1 MKIIKNLAIIF
12 SQPFAMK
19 PIKYFIGLIL
29 CLAIA
34 LTTAVNPATA
44 TGVYDLP
51 VLGQGSDTWIID
63 QADAISLSN
72 ENRLSGQLEKLATN
86 NGTEVRLIA
95 VRRLDY
101 GVTMEGLADD
111 IFAKWYP
118 SPEEQANQVILVVD
132 TFTNKTALRQGEE
145 TKSLLTDDI
154 ATSVVKET
162 VAVPLRQG
170 AKYNEAFL
178 QAGDRLVAVLSGN
191 PDPGPPSV
199 EQLNI
204 ESTFTSAEDTDDT
217 SATIWVVVLMVL
229 ATVIPMATYFWYVG
243 IPGR

>member
-1 MKIIKNLAIIF
+1 
-12 SQPFAMK
+12 MK
-19 PIKYFIGLIL
+19 PIRYVIGLIF

-34 LTTAVNPATA
+34 LGSNITPATA

-51 VLGQGSDTWIID
+51 VLIAGSDTWVVD
-63 QADAISLSN
+63 QADAISFSN
-72 ENRLSGQLEKLATN
+72 ENRLSGQLNKLAQNTGN
-86 NGTEVRLIA
+86 EVRMIA

-101 GVTMEGLADD
+101 GTTMEGLADD

-132 TFTNKTALRQGEE
+132 TFTNKTALRQGEA
-145 TKSLLTDDI
+145 TQSLLTDEI

-162 VAVPLRQG
+162 VAVPLRNG

-178 QAGDRLVAVLSGN
+178 EAGDRLVAVLSGN
-191 PDPGPPSV
+191 PDPGPPEV
-199 EQLNI
+199 QEINI
-204 ESTFTSAEDTDDT
+204 ESTFTSAEETDDT

-229 ATVIPMATYFWYVG
+229 ATAIPMATYFWYVG

>member
-1 MKIIKNLAIIF
+1 
-12 SQPFAMK
+12 MK
-19 PIKYFIGLIL
+19 PIKYLIGFIL

-34 LTTAVNPATA
+34 LTTAMAPATA

-51 VLGQGSDTWIID
+51 VLGQGSDTWVID
-63 QADAISLSN
+63 QADAISFSN
-72 ENRLSGQLEKLATN
+72 ENRLSGQLETLAN
-86 NGTEVRLIA
+86 DNGAEVRLIA

-118 SPEEQANQVILVVD
+118 TPEEQANQVILIVD
-132 TFTNKTALRQGEE
+132 TFTNKIALRQGED

-162 VAVPLRQG
+162 VTVPLRQG

-178 QAGDRLVAVLSGN
+178 EAGDRLVAVLSGN
-191 PDPGPPSV
+191 PDPGPPQV
-199 EQLNI
+199 QELNI

>member
-1 MKIIKNLAIIF
+1 MKT
-12 SQPFAMK
+12 
-19 PIKYFIGLIL
+19 IKYLIGIIL

-34 LTTAVNPATA
+34 FGALITPAAA

-51 VLGQGSDTWIID
+51 VLSAGSSTWIVD
-63 QADAISLSN
+63 QADAISFSN
-72 ENRLSGQLEKLATN
+72 ENKLTGQLKQLAEKT
-86 NGTEVRLIA
+86 GTEVRLIA

-101 GVTMEGLADD
+101 GTTIDSLADD
-111 IFAKWYP
+111 IFSKWYP
-118 SPEEQANQVILVVD
+118 LSEEQTNQVILVID
-132 TFTNKTALRQGEE
+132 TFTNKVALRQGEE
-145 TKSLLTDDI
+145 TKSLLTDYI

-162 VAVPLRQG
+162 VAVPLRNG

-178 QAGDRLVAVLSGN
+178 EASDRLVAVLAGN
-191 PDPGPPSV
+191 PDPGPP
-199 EQLNI
+199 ELAEINI

-217 SATIWVVVLMVL
+217 NATIWVVVFIVL

>member
-1 MKIIKNLAIIF
+1 MN
-12 SQPFAMK
+12 
-19 PIKYFIGLIL
+19 PIKYVIGLIL
-29 CLAIA
+29 CLMISFC
-34 LTTAVNPATA
+34 TFNSPATA

-51 VLGQGSDTWIID
+51 VLSSGADTWVLD
-63 QADAISLSN
+63 QAEAISFAN
-72 ENRLSGQLEKLATN
+72 ENRLNSQLSKLAQET
-86 NGTEVRLIA
+86 GREVRLIA

-118 SPEEQANQVILVVD
+118 TPEEQANQVILVVD
-132 TFTNKTALRQGEE
+132 TFTNKIALRQGQD
-145 TKSLLTDDI
+145 TQSLLTDDI
-154 ATSVVKET
+154 ATSVIKET
-162 VAVPLRQG
+162 VAVPLRS

-178 QAGDRLVAVLSGN
+178 EASDRLGAVLSGN
-191 PDPGPPSV
+191 PDPGPPEVQS
-199 EQLNI
+199 LNI

>member
-1 MKIIKNLAIIF
+1 MKLIRYIIGF
-12 SQPFAMK
+12 
-19 PIKYFIGLIL
+19 IL
-29 CLAIA
+29 CLAIT
-34 LTTAVNPATA
+34 LCSNITPATA

-51 VLGQGSDTWIID
+51 VLSAGSDTWVVD
-63 QADAISLSN
+63 QADAISFSN
-72 ENRLSGQLEKLATN
+72 ENRLNGQLNKLAQNTGN
-86 NGTEVRLIA
+86 EVRMIA

-101 GVTMEGLADD
+101 GTTMEGLADD
-111 IFAKWYP
+111 IFDKWYP
-118 SPEEQANQVILVVD
+118 SAEEKANQVILVLD

-145 TKSLLTDDI
+145 TQSLLTDEI

-162 VAVPLRQG
+162 VAVPLRKG

-178 QAGDRLVAVLSGN
+178 DAGDRLVAVLSGN
-191 PDPGPPSV
+191 PDPGPPEV
-199 EQLNI
+199 QEINI

-229 ATVIPMATYFWYVG
+229 ATAIPMATYFWYVG

>member
-1 MKIIKNLAIIF
+1 
-12 SQPFAMK
+12 MK
-19 PIKYFIGLIL
+19 PIKYVIGLIL

-34 LTTAVNPATA
+34 FCSLSLPAAA

-51 VLGQGSDTWIID
+51 VLSAGGDTWVLD
-63 QADAISLSN
+63 QADAISFAN
-72 ENRLSGQLEKLATN
+72 ENRLSGQLEKLGKNT
-86 NGTEVRLIA
+86 GIEVRLIA

-101 GVTMEGLADD
+101 GITMEGLADD
-111 IFAKWYP
+111 IFSQWYP
-118 SPEEQANQVILVVD
+118 TAEEQANQVILVVD
-132 TFTNKTALRQGEE
+132 TFTNKTALRQGED

-178 QAGDRLVAVLSGN
+178 EAGDRLVAVLSGN
-191 PDPGPPSV
+191 PDPGPPEV
-199 EQLNI
+199 QELNI

>member
-1 MKIIKNLAIIF
+1 MKIVGNSVIIF
-12 SQPFAMK
+12 IQLAMK
-19 PIKYFIGLIL
+19 PIKYLIGLIL

-34 LTTAVNPATA
+34 FSTAITPATA

-51 VLGQGSDTWIID
+51 VLGQGSDTWVID
-63 QADAISLSN
+63 QADAISFAN
-72 ENRLSGQLEKLATN
+72 ENRLSGEFQKLADN
-86 NGTEVRLIA
+86 NGTEVRVIA

-118 SPEEQANQVILVVD
+118 TPEEQANQVILVLD
-132 TFTNKTALRQGEE
+132 TFTNKTALRQGED

-178 QAGDRLVAVLSGN
+178 EAGDRLVAVLSGN
-191 PDPGPPSV
+191 PDPGPPQV
-199 EQLNI
+199 QELNI

>member
-1 MKIIKNLAIIF
+1 MKIVDNSAIIF
-12 SQPFAMK
+12 IQRFAMK
-19 PIKYFIGLIL
+19 PIKYVIGLIL

-34 LTTAVNPATA
+34 FSTAIAPAAA

-51 VLGQGSDTWIID
+51 VLSSGADTWVVD
-63 QADAISLSN
+63 QADAISFAN
-72 ENRLSGQLEKLATN
+72 ENRLNGQFKKLADKT
-86 NGTEVRLIA
+86 GTEVRLIA

-111 IFAKWYP
+111 IFSKWYP
-118 SPEEQANQVILVVD
+118 TPDEQANQVILVVD
-132 TFTNKTALRQGEE
+132 TFTNKTALRQGEDTE
-145 TKSLLTDDI
+145 SLLTDEI

-170 AKYNEAFL
+170 GKYNEAFL
-178 QAGDRLVAVLSGN
+178 EAGDRLVAVLSGN
-191 PDPGPPSV
+191 PDPGPPEV
-199 EQLNI
+199 QELNI

>member
-1 MKIIKNLAIIF
+1 MRIVENSAIIVT
-12 SQPFAMK
+12 QRFAMK
-19 PIKYFIGLIL
+19 PIKYILGLIL

-34 LTTAVNPATA
+34 LCSNITPATA

-51 VLGQGSDTWIID
+51 VLSAGSDTWVVD
-63 QADAISLSN
+63 QADAISFAN
-72 ENRLSGQLEKLATN
+72 ENKLSGQFNKLAQNTSN
-86 NGTEVRLIA
+86 EVRFIA

-101 GVTMEGLADD
+101 GTTMEGLADD

-118 SPEEQANQVILVVD
+118 TPEEQANQVILVVD
-132 TFTNKTALRQGEE
+132 TFTNKIALRQGEA
-145 TKSLLTDDI
+145 TKTLLTDDI

-178 QAGDRLVAVLSGN
+178 EAGDRLVAVLSGN
-191 PDPGPPSV
+191 PDPGAP
-199 EQLNI
+199 ELAEINI
-204 ESTFTSAEDTDDT
+204 ESTFTSAEDTDDR

-229 ATVIPMATYFWYVG
+229 ATAIPMATYFWYVG

>member
-1 MKIIKNLAIIF
+1 
-12 SQPFAMK
+12 MK
-19 PIKYFIGLIL
+19 PIKYLIGFLC

-34 LTTAVNPATA
+34 LTTAIAPAVA

-51 VLGQGSDTWIID
+51 MLTQGADTWVVD
-63 QADAISLSN
+63 QADAISFAN
-72 ENRLSGQLEKLATN
+72 ENRLGGKLKQLANE
-86 NGTEVRLIA
+86 NGTEVRLVA

-111 IFAKWYP
+111 IFSKWYP

-132 TFTNKTALRQGEE
+132 TFTNKTALRQGED

-154 ATSVVKET
+154 ATSVLKET

-178 QAGDRLVAVLSGN
+178 EAGDRLVAVLSGN
-191 PDPGPPSV
+191 PDPGPPQV
-199 EQLNI
+199 QQLNI

>member
-1 MKIIKNLAIIF
+1 M
-12 SQPFAMK
+12 
-19 PIKYFIGLIL
+19 L

-34 LTTAVNPATA
+34 FGAIIAPAAA

-51 VLGQGSDTWIID
+51 VLSPGSSTWIVD
-63 QADAISLSN
+63 QADAISFSN
-72 ENRLSGQLEKLATN
+72 ENRLTGQLNKLAENT
-86 NGTEVRLIA
+86 GTEVRLIA

-101 GVTMEGLADD
+101 GTTIDSLADD
-111 IFAKWYP
+111 IFSKWYP
-118 SPEEQANQVILVVD
+118 IPEEQTNQVILVID
-132 TFTNKTALRQGEE
+132 TFTNKVALRQGDE

-162 VAVPLRQG
+162 VAVPLRNG
-170 AKYNEAFL
+170 AKYNQAFL
-178 QAGDRLVAVLSGN
+178 EAGDRLVAVLAGN
-191 PDPGPPSV
+191 PDPGPPEV
-199 EQLNI
+199 QEINI

-217 SATIWVVVLMVL
+217 NATIWVVVFIVL

>member
-1 MKIIKNLAIIF
+1 
-12 SQPFAMK
+12 MK
-19 PIKYFIGLIL
+19 PIQYLIGLIF

-34 LTTAVNPATA
+34 FCTLTTPAMA
-44 TGVYDLP
+44 TGIYDLP
-51 VLGQGSDTWIID
+51 VLSSGSDTWVLD
-63 QADAISLSN
+63 QADAISFTN
-72 ENRLSGQLEKLATN
+72 ENRLNGQLSKLAQQT
-86 NGTEVRLIA
+86 GTEVRLIA

-118 SPEEQANQVILVVD
+118 SPEEQAQQVILVVD
-132 TFTNKTALRQGEE
+132 TFTNKTALRQGDE
-145 TKSLLTDDI
+145 TQSLLTDDI

-162 VAVPLRQG
+162 VAIPLRS

-178 QAGDRLVAVLSGN
+178 EAGDRLVAVLSGN
-191 PDPGPPSV
+191 PDPGPPQVQS
-199 EQLNI
+199 LNI